1 MQWWETILA
10 ALGGIGGIIGLIV
23 VAVKWFGGQMAE
35 RFQKNYE
42 IRRASCRERV

>member
-23 VAVKWFGGQMAE
+23 VAVKWVSE
-35 RFQKNYE
+35 KL
-42 IRRASCRERV
+42 